1 MAGSS
6 SSNDVKEENLKEDG
20 KWRSAME
27 GSDSEGGGKRR
38 QRKGSIGSNHN
49 RFSSFRH
56 ERASTERDI
65 HPHEEESD
73 HEDQPPSRSNRA
85 GSSDTPGEGG
95 EEQTD
100 AAKRWQMLR
109 SRVLPSRTAT
119 NLGPM
124 PGVGKTSALAPTVI
138 ASLPITTE
146 LMAGQLPVMILK
158 TWLDRDEDGN
168 RAVPVLLGN
177 LRFRVGDSVGLKEGE
192 KTGREMFKL
201 ECEYGDGAVRWVSLS
216 YQV

>member
-1 MAGSS
+1 MG
-6 SSNDVKEENLKEDG
+6 ENKEDG
-20 KWRSAME
+20 TWRSAME
-27 GSDSEGGGKRR
+27 GGSDSEGGGKRR
-38 QRKGSIGSNHN
+38 PKRKGSVGSNAN

-56 ERASTERDI
+56 ERASTEREI

-73 HEDQPPSRSNRA
+73 HE
-85 GSSDTPGEGG
+85 GGG
-95 EEQTD
+95 ENTTPEQAE
-100 AAKRWQMLR
+100 AAKRWSMLR
-109 SRVLPSRTAT
+109 ARVLPSRNQTG
-119 NLGPM
+119 LGPT
-124 PGVGKTSALAPTVI
+124 PGANKTSALAPTVI

-201 ECEYGDGAVRWVSLS
+201 ECEYGDGAVRWVSLGALES
-216 YQV
+216 RFNVLTTLGHLS